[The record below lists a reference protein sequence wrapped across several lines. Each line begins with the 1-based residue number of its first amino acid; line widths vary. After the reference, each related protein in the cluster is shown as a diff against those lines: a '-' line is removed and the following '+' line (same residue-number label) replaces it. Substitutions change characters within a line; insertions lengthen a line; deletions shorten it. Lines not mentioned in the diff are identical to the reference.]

1 MKRALLILILI
12 LAVLLRFYK
21 LSDNPASLSWD
32 EASLGYNAYSISDS
46 LKDEHG
52 EFLPLDRFIAF
63 GDYKPPGYIY
73 VAVFPIKL
81 FGLSE
86 WSVRF
91 PSALSGILLV
101 LFTYLL
107 VNLLFKNKK
116 IALIAGLLVA
126 ISPWDLH
133 VSRAAYESHLATLF
147 NLMAIYFFIRSREK
161 SYFLVISVILFI
173 FSFYTF
179 NANRIIAPLLIAG
192 LSILNIGF
200 LRKNKKW
207 VFLSVLIGIILLYPS
222 FNFFKSPE
230 SKLRFQEVSI
240 FNNLNTIEKSNFWMR
255 LDGDVKISKII
266 HNRRVL
272 YFLDYLKHYSQN
284 FDLRFLF
291 TNGDVNPR
299 LALPGMGQL
308 YIVELPFL
316 ILGLYWLLRYKK
328 DVFFLLILWMLIA
341 PIPAGVARETPHALR
356 ILSILPTFQII
367 TAFGL
372 DCFIKILLEER
383 FKLFGKLILTGI
395 VIFYI
400 FNIYF
405 YLHNYH
411 IHFVHDWSGEW
422 QYGYKEM
429 VKYVDSNSD
438 KYENIFV
445 TSALGRPYIYF
456 AFYKPY
462 KIEKYLKERKET
474 KDSFGFYNV
483 NSLGK
488 IEFSLDNLNKAIGK
502 TLVVSTPD
510 NIPEGFTKIKQINN
524 LRNDGV
530 FWIGER

>member
-1 MKRALLILILI
+1 MKKAILILI
-12 LAVLLRFYK
+12 ILLAVFLRFYK
-21 LSDNPASLSWD
+21 LSDNPASISWD
-32 EASLGYNAYSISDS
+32 EASLGYNAYSISES
-46 LKDEHG
+46 FIDEHG

-73 VAVFPIKL
+73 TAVLPIKL

-86 WSVRF
+86 WSIRF
-91 PSALSGILLV
+91 PSALSGVLMV

-107 VNLLFKNKK
+107 VYLLFKNRK
-116 IALIAGLLVA
+116 IALLAGLFVA

-147 NLMAIYFFIRSREK
+147 NLMAIYFFIQSRK
-161 SYFLVISVILFI
+161 RGYFLALSVILFI

-192 LSILNIGF
+192 LSILNIGV
-200 LRKNKKW
+200 LRTNKKW
-207 VFLSVLIGIILLYPS
+207 VFLSVLIGIIMLYPS
-222 FNFFKSPE
+222 INYLRSPD

-240 FNNLNTIEKSNFWMR
+240 FNNLNTIEKSNSWIR
-255 LDGDVKISKII
+255 LDGNVKISKII

-272 YFLDYLKHYSQN
+272 FFLDYLKHYTQN

-291 TNGDVNPR
+291 TNGDINPR

-328 DVFFLLILWMLIA
+328 EVSALLILWMLIA

-372 DCFIKILLEER
+372 YCFIKILHEDI
-383 FKLFGKLILTGI
+383 FKLFGKLIFAGI

-411 IHFVHDWSGEW
+411 IHFVRDWSGEW

-429 VKYVDSNSD
+429 VMYVDSNSD

-462 KIEKYLKERKET
+462 KIGNFLKERKET
-474 KDSFGFYNV
+474 RDGFGFYNV

-510 NIPEGFTKIKQINN
+510 NIPEGFTELKQINN